1 MSAGGVWVVK
11 IGGALCE
18 DEAARKRLAESCA
31 SLQKPLLV
39 VHGGG
44 KQASDLQMRL
54 GGAPSFVEG
63 RRVTTPEALN
73 AVEMALCGAVNKALV
88 RDLIAAGRR
97 AVGLSGCDGGIVR
110 CRRVD
115 GLGEVGS
122 PDSVESSLLET
133 LLGAGFTPVVAPISL
148 GPAGEP
154 VNVNADEIAC
164 ALAVALGA
172 ERLLLLSDVPGV
184 MAGGLPLAE
193 IDDERFRDLLARGE
207 VTDGMVPKLRAAW
220 SAAASG
226 VDEVMIGALGRGSLT
241 LVEGSRL
248 VPSREQAGQRLVTT
262 SVKGSRV
269 VRGRE
274 RIRA

>member
-1 MSAGGVWVVK
+1 MSASGVWVVK
-11 IGGALCE
+11 IGGTLCE
-18 DEAARKRLAESCA
+18 DEAARRRLAESCA
-31 SLQKPLLV
+31 SLRNPLLV

-63 RRVTTPEALN
+63 RRVTTPEALG

-88 RDLIAAGRR
+88 RELIAAGRR

-122 PDSVESSLLET
+122 PDSVDVTLLET
-133 LLGAGFTPVVAPISL
+133 LLHAGFTPVVAPISL

-172 ERLLLLSDVPGV
+172 QRLLLLSDVPGV
-184 MAGGLPLAE
+184 MAGGMPVAE
-193 IDDERFRDLLARGE
+193 IDDDGFRRLLASGE
-207 VTDGMVPKLRAAW
+207 VTDGMRPKLRAAW
-220 SAAASG
+220 SAASSG
-226 VDEVMIGALGRGSLT
+226 VEEVVIGAIDRGPLAS
-241 LVEGSRL
+241 VEGSRL
-248 VPSREQAGQRLVTT
+248 VPGRVRSGQRFGIA
-262 SVKGSRV
+262 SGKGSRV